1 MLFEKLSVNYLI
13 MKKTLWALFV
23 CFCGFQAIGQ
33 NTDSLPYFNINN
45 LPDAGIYL
53 PAPPDTNS
61 QLFIDDF
68 QQWLWGKSIRHTD
81 RGQQASWESLYS
93 VERMCGIYS
102 EALGFYISCET
113 TPAIYR
119 LISRGERTA
128 AQAVRKAKRK
138 YMRRR
143 PFARM
148 NEHVAGAFDNEESLR
163 NNGSYPSGHASMG
176 WTTALIMAQM
186 APEQQ
191 DTILRRGWEYGE
203 SRVIVGAHWQSD
215 VDAARLAA
223 SACVARLQSSAE
235 YRADLAAARAE
246 YLLWHGPTPQN
257 VGFPNSLRILPRPI
271 DTASYRY
278 QGDVAAHW
286 LAKGEHDTP
295 RGRQALDDAASK
307 VHHFLSQYSVCL
319 NMTLDT
325 NVSPHITAYLKYVRQ
340 AMKSESGR
348 LKDSGFRRRPYVQ
361 LDEPT
366 LIPEEEESHVLTSSY
381 PSSHS
386 TFGWGLAL
394 AMVELTQDS
403 MNSVLQRGFE
413 YGRSRVIAGYH
424 WASDVQAAR
433 LLASYTFIRLQR
445 EPEFQTL
452 LDSARHEYASLRGYA
467 SISPVSSDNDAVLR
481 QEKGHVCLTFS
492 DHPVGGTLN
501 IYSIDGRLMKT
512 QVVGGDTNVSL
523 SNLPHGVYLVT
534 FTGHEIFRSLKFVY

>member
-1 MLFEKLSVNYLI
+1 
-13 MKKTLWALFV
+13 MKKSLSALFIFV
-23 CFCGFQAIGQ
+23 FGFQAISQ
-33 NTDSLPYFNINN
+33 NLDTIPYFNIND
-45 LPDAGIYL
+45 LPDAGVYL

-68 QQWLWGKSIRHTD
+68 QQWLWGKSMRSTA

-93 VERMCGIYS
+93 VDRMCGIYS
-102 EALGFYISCET
+102 EALGFYISHET

-128 AQAVRKAKRK
+128 AQAVLKAKRK
-138 YMRRR
+138 YMRVR

-148 NEHVAGAFDNEESLR
+148 NEHVAGAFDDEEHLR
-163 NNGSYPSGHASMG
+163 GNGSYPSGHTSLG

-223 SACVARLQSSAE
+223 SACVARLQASAE

-246 YLLWHGPTPQN
+246 YLLWHGSTPQN
-257 VGFPNSLRILPRPI
+257 VGFPNSLRILPKPI
-271 DTASYRY
+271 DTACYRY

-286 LAKGEHDTP
+286 LAKGERDTP
-295 RGRQALDDAASK
+295 RGRQAATDAASK
-307 VHHFLSQYSVCL
+307 VHHFLAQYSLCL
-319 NMTLDT
+319 NMQLDT
-325 NVSPHITAYLKYVRQ
+325 NNAPHITAYLKYVRQ
-340 AMKSESGR
+340 ALKTESGR
-348 LKDSGFRRRPYVQ
+348 LKDGGFRRRPYVQ

-366 LIPEEEESHVLTSSY
+366 LIPEEEESHALTSSY

-403 MNSVLQRGFE
+403 MNSILQRGFE

-433 LLASYTFIRLQR
+433 ILAAYTLVRLQR
-445 EPEFQTL
+445 EPQFQTL
-452 LDSARHEYASLRGYA
+452 LDSARAEYAFLRGYSA
-467 SISPVSSDNDAVLR
+467 ITPLSAENDAVLR
-481 QEKGHVCLTFS
+481 HASNQVSLTFTE
-492 DHPVGGTLN
+492 HPVNGTLN
-501 IYSIDGRLMKT
+501 LYSIDGRLLKT
-512 QVVGGDTNVSL
+512 QSVNGDTSISL
-523 SNLPHGVYLVT
+523 SSLPHGVYLVT
-534 FTGHEIFRSLKFVY
+534 FTGRDLFRSLKIVY